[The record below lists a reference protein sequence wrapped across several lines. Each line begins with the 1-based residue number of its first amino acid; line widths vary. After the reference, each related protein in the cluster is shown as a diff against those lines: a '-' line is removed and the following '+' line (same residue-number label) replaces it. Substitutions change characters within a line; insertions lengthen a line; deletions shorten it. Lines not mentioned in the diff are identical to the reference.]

1 MSVTAESVFEM
12 AQELSVE
19 DKWSLVERLLEELKG
34 SPSTAKAKPAKAKK
48 DPAAPKKPLTGYQ
61 EVVNTIVAPILK
73 ELSESCE
80 AEEKKAMRGM
90 RCRAQIGAALYK
102 AHKDDI
108 EAITKEVVVE
118 AYEAWKLNPPEV
130 KTPKSTA
137 SAESKPKAAPKAA
150 AKPKAEPAA
159 EVVAEAPEILFVEWE
174 HDFGE
179 GKKTYEVA
187 THEGKKY
194 VYDLDTKEYL
204 GVYVARGNKLNKAIP
219 DIVPAE

>member
-1 MSVTAESVFEM
+1 MSATADSVFEM

-61 EVVNTIVAPILK
+61 EVVNTIVAPVLK

-102 AHKDDI
+102 AHKDAID
-108 EAITKEVVVE
+108 AITKEVVVE

-137 SAESKPKAAPKAA
+137 SAESKPKAAAAPKPA
-150 AKPKAEPAA
+150 AKPAA
-159 EVVAEAPEILFVEWE
+159 EAAVDAEAVEIKFVEWE

-179 GKKTYEVA
+179 GMKTYEVA
-187 THEGKKY
+187 EHNGKKY
-194 VYDLDTKEYL
+194 VYDLESKEYL
-204 GVYVARGNKLNKAIP
+204 GVYVARGNKLNKAIR
-219 DIVPAE
+219 DITAE